1 MIMKPAMKMQFE
13 VLIKPG
19 SKHGPL
25 IEANT
30 DSSMKV
36 YLSEQFLEGKTN
48 ARLIELI
55 AKHYDVP
62 KSRVKIIKGLSTKN
76 KIIRIN

>member
-1 MIMKPAMKMQFE
+1 MKMQFE
-13 VLIKPG
+13 VFVSAG

-30 DSSMKV
+30 DGSMKI
-36 YLSEQFLEGKTN
+36 YLKEKSLEGKAN
-48 ARLIELI
+48 VKLVELI

-62 KSRVKIIKGLSTKN
+62 KSRVKIIKGLSTKH
-76 KIIRIN
+76 KLIRIN